1 MNYDNIGEFIKEKR
15 KEKNLTQKE
24 LASKIGVTDKAVSKW
39 ETGLGCPDVS
49 ILEILSK
56 ELDCSILEL
65 LKGREIKEEVIP
77 VIEMDDYIK
86 ESIEYGKNSLKSI
99 ISKLIAAIVV
109 FIVITLFTLNI
120 INMYNQRKEY
130 NYVSDSIMIEIGNR
144 IDIINKNT
152 SIIKKNQGKFAKDD
166 YDIIVNSLNKIQEGM
181 EANQYTKYRNG
192 EALTNADLYIIDDTG
207 FFYTDL
213 INIFGILN
221 KYDSG
226 MKKIADRIVESI
238 GTRMMLGSKMAQEPV
253 DLTYKYQFMSKASE
267 DMDISKTMTTQ
278 ARFYDM
284 YYRLGLY
291 VDATNYVI
299 EVGDINE

>member
-15 KEKNLTQKE
+15 KEKKLTQKE
-24 LASKIGVTDKAVSKW
+24 LANKVGVTDKAVSKW

-56 ELDCSILEL
+56 ELGCSILEL
-65 LKGREIKEEVIP
+65 LKGREIENEVIK
-77 VIEMDDYIK
+77 VTEADDYIK
-86 ESIEYGKNSLKSI
+86 TSIKYGENSVKRL
-99 ISKLIAAIVV
+99 ISKVISAIVIFTV
-109 FIVITLFTLNI
+109 TILFILNI
-120 INMYNQRKEY
+120 INMYNQRKVY
-130 NYVSDSIMIEIGNR
+130 NYVNDTTMIEIGNR
-144 IDIINKNT
+144 IDTINKNI
-152 SIIKKNQGKFAKDD
+152 SIIKKNQGRFSKED
-166 YDIIVNSLNKIQEGM
+166 YDVIVDSLNRVKEEIET
-181 EANQYTKYRNG
+181 NQYTKYRNG
-192 EALTNADLYIIDDTG
+192 EILTNADLYIIDDTG

-213 INIFGILN
+213 INIFRTLN
-221 KYDSG
+221 KYDSSMG
-226 MKKIADRIVESI
+226 TIVDRIIESI

>member
-56 ELDCSILEL
+56 ELNCSILEL

-109 FIVITLFTLNI
+109 FIVITLFILNI
-120 INMYNQRKEY
+120 INMYNQRKVY
-130 NYVSDSIMIEIGNR
+130 NYVSDTTMIEIGNR
-144 IDIINKNT
+144 IDTINKNI
-152 SIIKKNQGKFAKDD
+152 SIIKKNQGRFSKED
-166 YDIIVNSLNKIQEGM
+166 YDVIVNSLNRVKEEIET
-181 EANQYTKYRNG
+181 NQYTKYRNG
-192 EALTNADLYIIDDTG
+192 EILTNADLYIIDDTG

-213 INIFGILN
+213 INTYRLLD

-291 VDATNYVI
+291 VAATNYVI

>member
-49 ILEILSK
+49 ILEILSN

-120 INMYNQRKEY
+120 INMYNQRKVY
-130 NYVSDSIMIEIGNR
+130 NYVSDSTMIEIGNR
-144 IDIINKNT
+144 IDTINKNI
-152 SIIKKNQGKFAKDD
+152 SIIKKSQGKYSKGD
-166 YDIIVNSLNKIQEGM
+166 YNRIMNSLNKMKEGM

-192 EALTNADLYIIDDTG
+192 EVLTNADLYIIDDTG

-213 INIFGILN
+213 INMYRLLD

-253 DLTYKYQFMSKASE
+253 DLTYRYQFMSKASE

>member
-65 LKGREIKEEVIP
+65 LKGREIENEVIK
-77 VIEMDDYIK
+77 VTEADDYIK
-86 ESIEYGKNSLKSI
+86 TSIKYGENSVKRL
-99 ISKLIAAIVV
+99 ISKVISAIVIFTV
-109 FIVITLFTLNI
+109 TILFILNI
-120 INMYNQRKEY
+120 INMYNQRKVY
-130 NYVSDSIMIEIGNR
+130 NYVSDTTMIEIGNR
-144 IDIINKNT
+144 IDTINKNI
-152 SIIKKNQGKFAKDD
+152 SIIKKKQGKFAKED
-166 YDIIVNSLNKIQEGM
+166 YDVIVNSLSRVKEEIET
-181 EANQYTKYRNG
+181 NQYTKYRNG
-192 EALTNADLYIIDDTG
+192 EILTNADLYIIDDTS

-213 INIFGILN
+213 INIFGILK

-253 DLTYKYQFMSKASE
+253 DLTYKYQFMSKAPE